1 MLLKIEVAANGLIVT
16 EPTGGVH
23 VLNGHAEIADELERA
38 RVVAQELGELA
49 LELVAKPQPKV
60 TTEPS
65 PEVGERARER
75 QVQDQELREEE
86 AGGFSPGNSLEDAIE
101 DTISRHGAKL
111 AGDFLG
117 FLRGVSHHGKD
128 A

>member
-23 VLNGHAEIADELERA
+23 VLNGHAEIPDELERA
-38 RVVAQELGELA
+38 RLVAQELGELVLGLA
-49 LELVAKPQPKV
+49 ASPQPEA
-60 TTEPS
+60 TTTPS
-65 PEVGERARER
+65 PDLGPRARER
-75 QVQDQELREEE
+75 QVQDEELREE
-86 AGGFSPGNSLEDAIE
+86 GFSPGNSLEDAIE

-117 FLRGVSHHGKD
+117 FLRKASYHSKD